1 MKRFILWGMAAAL
14 LAPGLPAHAQ
24 AAPLTLGETLRLA
37 RERNL
42 SALASEKRVASA
54 EALQAAAV
62 SPLWP
67 SIGLQVG
74 SGVTTGRSIGG
85 QVFQPGLTVDTSLNA
100 NQLIYDWGAA
110 RGTLDIAENQAQIAR
125 LTQEAAQQDAM
136 AAAGVGYFQVLRAE
150 ALNAVQEK
158 VVAQAENHL
167 RLAEMRLKAG
177 TGTRSETLQLQA
189 RLANARTAL
198 SQARNAVTIAR
209 LTLSNALNMPLGTRA
224 LAASAP
230 VPTQRVAE
238 HEVAQRRAARPEVRA
253 QALRADSDARRAAVE
268 RTAVYPGVSGI
279 ARYSQRNVDRPELF
293 GGLALNWSLFDA
305 SRSRNRAQSAEADL
319 AADRI
324 LLEQAQL
331 AAELDIRQQAQ
342 TRDEAR
348 ARIDSAKAGLAAAQ
362 EAYRI
367 AVRRFELGLATQYE
381 LTDVQNTL
389 IQAEND
395 AIQAENDRA
404 IAEIRLLRALHY
416 DLASTL
422 TP

>member
-1 MKRFILWGMAAAL
+1 MKRFFSWGMAVAL
-14 LAPGLPAHAQ
+14 LAPCLPAHAQ
-24 AAPLTLGETLRLA
+24 AAPLTLSETLRLA

-42 SALASEKRVASA
+42 SSQASEKKVASA
-54 EALQAAAV
+54 RALQDAAT

-67 SIGLQVG
+67 SVGLQVG
-74 SGVTTGRSIGG
+74 PGLTSGRSSGG
-85 QVFQPGLTVDTSLNA
+85 QVSAPGLAVDTTLSA
-100 NQLIYDWGAA
+100 SQLIYDWGAA
-110 RGTLDIAENQAQIAR
+110 RGTLEIAENQTQIVQ
-125 LTQEAAQQDAM
+125 LTYEAAQQDAM

-150 ALNAVQEK
+150 ALKTVQEK
-158 VVAQAENHL
+158 VVLQAATHL

-177 TGTRSETLQLQA
+177 TGTRAETLQLQA
-189 RLANARTAL
+189 RLANAKTAL

-209 LTLSNALNMPLGTRA
+209 LSLSNALNLPLGTRP
-224 LAASAP
+224 LEASVS
-230 VPTQRVAE
+230 VPTRSVAE
-238 HEVAQRRAARPEVRA
+238 RDVAARGAERPEVRA
-253 QALRADSDARRAAVE
+253 QALRADSDARRAEVE
-268 RTAVYPGVSGI
+268 SKAVYPGVSAI
-279 ARYSQRNVDRPELF
+279 ARYNQRNLDRPELF

-305 SRSRNRAQSAEADL
+305 ARSQNRTKSAEADL

-324 LLEQAQL
+324 LLEQATL
-331 AAELDIRQQAQ
+331 TAELDIRQQAA

-348 ARIDSAKAGLAAAQ
+348 SRIVSAKAGLASAL

-404 IAEIRLLRALHY
+404 IAEIRLTRALHH

-422 TP
+422 GP